1 MIRSRF
7 RNPAFLLITTLS
19 LVFLTALGCGGAA
32 TEAPEATAP
41 PAATAAPTAT
51 TAPAAT
57 SAAPA
62 ATAAAPSAP
71 TPAAA
76 PTSAPSPAQPS
87 VVASGKM
94 SLAWHAGLS
103 SSWLDPQD
111 NPAMATPYNFAYA
124 LHDAVV
130 KIMPQNLN
138 TPSLAESWE
147 WADDFS
153 GITFKMRPGTSFHNG
168 EPVTTEDVK
177 FTFENYSGA
186 QADVFDELVAG
197 VDLVDPSTVRFN
209 FNKPFL
215 DFLLLYGTFSTGA
228 GFVVPAA
235 YYQEVGN
242 EGFIQAPVGA
252 GPYKLLE
259 EIPGDSLRFEAFE
272 DYHRPVHVKD
282 FTMRSVQEPTTRL
295 ALIEAGDVDVMYN
308 VAGELIE
315 RVVNDPDLLLVPTLT
330 TAVFW
335 LEFPHMH
342 NPDNPFNDVRVR
354 EAVGLALDRQAISDA
369 ETGGHAKPANYW
381 IPPNIL
387 LAPPHEAPE
396 ENLERA
402 RQLMAEAGYADGF
415 EVEWLSPIPNYFT
428 LGERVIS
435 QIGRIGITA
444 KLQTMERGTF
454 FDRLAEGDTWQER
467 NVPWGEKTQILLIG
481 TGTAGAFVARFDA
494 YVGCEAASSRMCDP
508 AIDAVIAQYKDSVD
522 PAQREQLA
530 IEAQDL
536 LSEGFYKIPIYWFSF
551 INAVGPRIANRDQW
565 GEGKEIFANP
575 QMEFYGPPWENW
587 KLADN

>member
-1 MIRSRF
+1 MVWSRL
-7 RNPAFLLITTLS
+7 RKPALFLVTALALA
-19 LVFLTALGCGGAA
+19 LLTAVGCGEAATTAPEAPATSAPAPAA
-32 TEAPEATAP
+32 TEAPAP
-41 PAATAAPTAT
+41 VTAT
-51 TAPAAT
+51 NPQ
-57 SAAPA
+57 
-62 ATAAAPSAP
+62 AP

-76 PTSAPSPAQPS
+76 PTSAPTPAQAS
-87 VVASGKM
+87 VVASGQM

-130 KIMPQNLN
+130 KIMPQALN

-147 WADDFS
+147 WAEDFS
-153 GITFKMRPGTSFHNG
+153 SITFQMRPGTSFHNG

-186 QADVFDELVAG
+186 QADVFQASTAG
-197 VDLVDPSTVRFN
+197 VDVIDPSTIRFN
-209 FNKPFL
+209 FNAPFL
-215 DFLLLYGTFSTGA
+215 DFLLLYGTFSSGA
-228 GFVVPAA
+228 GFVVPAD

-252 GPYKLLE
+252 GPFKLLE
-259 EIPGDSLRFEAFE
+259 ELPGDSLRFEAFE
-272 DYHRPVHVKD
+272 DYHRPVHVKE

-315 RVVNDPDLLLVPTLT
+315 RVVDNPDLLLVPTLT

-369 ETGGHAKPANYW
+369 ETGGHARPANYW

-396 ENLERA
+396 EDLDRA
-402 RQLMAEAGYADGF
+402 KQLMAEAGYPDGF
-415 EVEWLSPIPNYFT
+415 DVEWLSPIPNYFS

-435 QIGRIGITA
+435 QIRRIGINA

-454 FDRLAEGDTWQER
+454 FDRLAEGDTYQER
-467 NVPWGEKTQILLIG
+467 NDAWGGETQILLIA
-481 TGTAGAFVARFDA
+481 TGTAGAFVARFNA

-508 AIDAVIAQYKDSVD
+508 EIDGVISQYEASVD
-522 PAQREQLA
+522 PDERERLA
-530 IEAQDL
+530 ADAQDK
-536 LSEGFYKIPIYWFSF
+536 LSAGFYKIPIYWFSF
-551 INAVGPRIANRDQW
+551 INAIGPRIANRDQW

-587 KLADN
+587 KVVDN

>member
-1 MIRSRF
+1 MTGRF
-7 RNPAFLLITTLS
+7 LRRPLAILIAS
-19 LVFLTALGCGGAA
+19 LVVALLFAAACGESATSPPPTEEPAAA
-32 TEAPEATAP
+32 TE
-41 PAATAAPTAT
+41 PAATAAPQPTDTPQAG
-51 TAPAAT
+51 APAPTAAPT
-57 SAAPA
+57 AAAAPA
-62 ATAAAPSAP
+62 MVEAA
-71 TPAAA
+71 
-76 PTSAPSPAQPS
+76 
-87 VVASGKM
+87 GEM

-130 KIMPQNLN
+130 KIMPQALN

-147 WADDFS
+147 WADDFTS
-153 GITFKMRPGTSFHNG
+153 ITFNMRPGTSFHNG

-186 QADVFDELVAG
+186 QADILHG
-197 VDLVDPSTVRFN
+197 VYSGIDLVDPSTIRFN
-209 FNKPFL
+209 FTEPFL
-215 DFLLLYGTFSTGA
+215 DFLLLYGTFSSGA

-272 DYHRPVHVKD
+272 NYHRPVHVKD
-282 FTMRSVQEPTTRL
+282 FTMRSVQEATTRL
-295 ALIEAGDVDVMYN
+295 ALLEAGDVDIAYN
-308 VAGELIE
+308 IAGELIP
-315 RVVNDPDLLLVPTLT
+315 RVESNDDLVLVPTNT

-342 NPDNPFNDVRVR
+342 NPDNPFSDVRVR
-354 EAVGLALDRQAISDA
+354 EAVGLALDRQSISDA
-369 ETGGHAKPANYW
+369 ETNGHSKPANYW

-387 LAPPHEAPE
+387 LAPPHQAPE
-396 ENLERA
+396 EDLEKA
-402 RQLMAEAGYADGF
+402 RQLMADAGYADGF
-415 EVEWLSPIPNYFT
+415 EVEWLSPIPNYFS

-444 KLQTMERGTF
+444 RLQTMERGTF

-467 NVPWGEKTQILLIG
+467 NDAWGAETQILLVG
-481 TGTAGAFVARFDA
+481 TGTAGAFIARFDA
-494 YVGCEAASSRMCDP
+494 YVGCEAASSRMCDTE
-508 AIDAVIAQYKDSVD
+508 IDALTNQYKASVD
-522 PAQREQLA
+522 PAEREQLA
-530 IEAQDL
+530 ADAQAL
-536 LSEGFYKIPIYWFSF
+536 LSERFYKIPIYWFSF
-551 INAVGPRIANRDQW
+551 INAVGPRIANRDNW

-587 KLADN
+587 KLVN

>member
-1 MIRSRF
+1 MVWSRL
-7 RNPAFLLITTLS
+7 RKPALFLVTALALA
-19 LVFLTALGCGGAA
+19 LLTAVGCGEAATTAPEAPATSAPAPAA
-32 TEAPEATAP
+32 TEAPAP
-41 PAATAAPTAT
+41 VTAT
-51 TAPAAT
+51 NPQ
-57 SAAPA
+57 
-62 ATAAAPSAP
+62 AP

-76 PTSAPSPAQPS
+76 PTSAPTPAQAS
-87 VVASGKM
+87 VVASGQM

-130 KIMPQNLN
+130 KIMPQALN

-147 WADDFS
+147 WAEDFS
-153 GITFKMRPGTSFHNG
+153 SITFQMRPGTSFHNG

-186 QADVFDELVAG
+186 QADVFQASTAG
-197 VDLVDPSTVRFN
+197 VDVIDPSTIRFN
-209 FNKPFL
+209 FNAPFL
-215 DFLLLYGTFSTGA
+215 DFLLLYGTFSSGA
-228 GFVVPAA
+228 GFVVPAD

-252 GPYKLLE
+252 GPFKLLE
-259 EIPGDSLRFEAFE
+259 ELPGDSLRFEAFE
-272 DYHRPVHVKD
+272 DYHRPVHVKE

-315 RVVNDPDLLLVPTLT
+315 RVVDNPDLLLVPTLT

-342 NPDNPFNDVRVR
+342 NPDNPFNDPRVR

-369 ETGGHAKPANYW
+369 ETGGHARPANYW

-396 ENLERA
+396 EDLDRA
-402 RQLMAEAGYADGF
+402 KQLMAEAGYPDGF
-415 EVEWLSPIPNYFT
+415 DVEWLSPIPNYFS

-435 QIGRIGITA
+435 QIRRIGINA

-454 FDRLAEGDTWQER
+454 FDRLAEGDTYQER
-467 NVPWGEKTQILLIG
+467 NDAWGGETQILLIA
-481 TGTAGAFVARFDA
+481 TGTAGAFVARFNA

-508 AIDAVIAQYKDSVD
+508 EIDGVISQYEASVD
-522 PAQREQLA
+522 PDERERLA
-530 IEAQDL
+530 ADAQDK
-536 LSEGFYKIPIYWFSF
+536 LSAGFYKIPIYWFSF
-551 INAVGPRIANRDQW
+551 INAIGPRIANRDQW

-587 KLADN
+587 KVVDN

>member
-7 RNPAFLLITTLS
+7 RNPAFILVTVLT

-32 TEAPEATAP
+32 TDEPEATAAP
-41 PAATAAPTAT
+41 PPT
-51 TAPAAT
+51 TAPAPTTAPVAT
-57 SAAPA
+57 TAPA

-76 PTSAPSPAQPS
+76 PTEAPAPAQPS

-94 SLAWHAGLS
+94 TLAWHAGLS

-130 KIMPQNLN
+130 KIMPQALN

-153 GITFKMRPGTSFHNG
+153 SITFQMRPGTSFHNG

-186 QADVFDELVAG
+186 QADILHGFSAG
-197 VDLVDPSTVRFN
+197 VDLVDPSTIRFN
-209 FNKPFL
+209 FTEPFL
-215 DFLLLYGTFSTGA
+215 DFLLLYGTFSSGS
-228 GFVVPAA
+228 GFVVPSA
-235 YYQEVGN
+235 YYQDVGN
-242 EGFIQAPVGA
+242 EGFIQAPIGA

-272 DYHRPVHVKD
+272 NYHRPVHVKE
-282 FTMRSVQEPTTRL
+282 FTMRSVQEATTRL
-295 ALIEAGDVDVMYN
+295 ALLEAGDVDIAYN
-308 VAGELIE
+308 IAGELIP
-315 RVVNDPDLLLVPTLT
+315 RVESNDELVLVPTNT

-369 ETGGHAKPANYW
+369 ETSGHSKPANYW

-387 LAPPHEAPE
+387 LAPPHAAPE
-396 ENLERA
+396 EDLERA
-402 RQLMAEAGYADGF
+402 RQLMADAGYADGF
-415 EVEWLSPIPNYFT
+415 EVEWLSPIPNYFS
-428 LGERVIS
+428 LGERIIS

-467 NVPWGEKTQILLIG
+467 NEAWGSETQILLIG
-481 TGTAGAFVARFDA
+481 TGTAGAYIARFDA
-494 YVGCEAASSRMCDP
+494 YVGCEAASSRMCDSE
-508 AIDAVIAQYKDSVD
+508 IDALTDQYKASVD
-522 PAQREQLA
+522 PSEREQLA
-530 IEAQDL
+530 ADAQAL
-536 LSEGFYKIPIYWFSF
+536 LSERFYKIPIYWFSF
-551 INAVGPRIANRDQW
+551 INAVGPRIANRDNW

-587 KLADN
+587 KLVDN

>member
-1 MIRSRF
+1 MAGRLPRRPLAVLIASLIV
-7 RNPAFLLITTLS
+7 ALL
-19 LVFLTALGCGGAA
+19 FAAGCGESATSPPPTEEPAAPTAAPAA
-32 TEAPEATAP
+32 TTDQQAPAP
-41 PAATAAPTAT
+41 TAAPTA
-51 TAPAAT
+51 
-57 SAAPA
+57 
-62 ATAAAPSAP
+62 AAAPSAVE
-71 TPAAA
+71 AA
-76 PTSAPSPAQPS
+76 
-87 VVASGKM
+87 GEM
-94 SLAWHAGLS
+94 SLAWHTGLS

-130 KIMPQNLN
+130 KIMPQALN

-147 WADDFS
+147 WADDFTS
-153 GITFKMRPGTSFHNG
+153 ITFSMRPGTSFHNG
-168 EPVTTEDVK
+168 EAVTTEDVK

-186 QADVFDELVAG
+186 QSDILHG
-197 VDLVDPSTVRFN
+197 VYSGIDLVDPSTIRFN
-209 FNKPFL
+209 FSEPFL
-215 DFLLLYGTFSTGA
+215 DFLLLYGTFSSGA

-235 YYQEVGN
+235 YYQEVGS

-272 DYHRPVHVKD
+272 NYHRPVHVKD
-282 FTMRSVQEPTTRL
+282 FTMRSVQEATTRL
-295 ALIEAGDVDVMYN
+295 ALLEAGDVDIAYN
-308 VAGELIE
+308 IAGELIP
-315 RVVNDPDLLLVPTLT
+315 RVESNEDLVLVPTNT

-342 NPDNPFNDVRVR
+342 NPDNPFNDPRVR

-369 ETGGHAKPANYW
+369 ETNGHSKPANYW

-387 LAPPHEAPE
+387 LAPPLQAPE
-396 ENLERA
+396 EDLEKA
-402 RQLMAEAGYADGF
+402 RQLMADAGYADGF
-415 EVEWLSPIPNYFT
+415 EVEWLSPIPNYFS

-435 QIGRIGITA
+435 QVGRIGISA

-467 NVPWGEKTQILLIG
+467 DEAWGSDTQILLIG
-481 TGTAGAFVARFDA
+481 TGTAGAFIARYDA

-508 AIDAVIAQYKDSVD
+508 EIDALTSQYKASVD
-522 PAQREQLA
+522 PAEREQLA
-530 IEAQDL
+530 TDAQAL
-536 LSEGFYKIPIYWFSF
+536 LSERFYKIPIYWFSF
-551 INAVGPRIANRDQW
+551 INAVGPRIANRDNW

-587 KLADN
+587 KLVDN

>member
-1 MIRSRF
+1 MLNML
-7 RNPAFLLITTLS
+7 RNPVALLLAS
-19 LVFLTALGCGGAA
+19 LVAALVLVVAFGEAA
-32 TEAPEATAP
+32 TAVPPTDP
-41 PAATAAPTAT
+41 PAATTAAPTAAPQPT
-51 TAPAAT
+51 DTPQAGAPA
-57 SAAPA
+57 
-62 ATAAAPSAP
+62 P
-71 TPAAA
+71 TAA
-76 PTSAPSPAQPS
+76 PTSAAPPAM
-87 VVASGKM
+87 VEAAGEM

-147 WADDFS
+147 WADDFTS
-153 GITFKMRPGTSFHNG
+153 ITFKMRPGTSFHNG
-168 EPVTTEDVK
+168 DAVTTEDVK

-186 QADVFDELVAG
+186 QADILHG
-197 VDLVDPSTVRFN
+197 VYSGIDLVDPTTIRFN
-209 FNKPFL
+209 FSEPFL
-215 DFLLLYGTFSTGA
+215 DFLLLYGTFSSGA
-228 GFVVPAA
+228 GFVVPSA

-242 EGFIQAPVGA
+242 EGFIQNPVGA
-252 GPYKLLE
+252 GPYMLLE

-272 DYHRPVHVKD
+272 NYHRPVHVKD
-282 FTMRSVQEPTTRL
+282 FTMRSVQEATTRL
-295 ALIEAGDVDVMYN
+295 ALLEAGDVDIMYN
-308 VAGELIE
+308 VAGELIP
-315 RVVNDPDLLLVPTLT
+315 RVESNEDLVLVPTNT

-342 NPDNPFNDVRVR
+342 NADNPFNDVRVR

-369 ETGGHAKPANYW
+369 ETSGHSKPANYW

-387 LAPPHEAPE
+387 LAPPHQAPE
-396 ENLERA
+396 EDLEKA
-402 RQLMAEAGYADGF
+402 RQLMADAGYGDGF
-415 EVEWLSPIPNYFT
+415 EVEWLSPIPNYFS

-454 FDRLAEGDTWQER
+454 FDRLAEGDTYQER
-467 NVPWGEKTQILLIG
+467 NDAWGSDTQILLIG
-481 TGTAGAFVARFDA
+481 TGTAGAFIARFDA
-494 YVGCEAASSRMCDP
+494 YVGCEAPSSRMCDP
-508 AIDAVIAQYKDSVD
+508 EIDGLTEQYKASVD
-522 PAQREQLA
+522 PSEREQLA
-530 IEAQDL
+530 VDAQAL
-536 LSEGFYKIPIYWFSF
+536 LSERFYKIPIYWFSF
-551 INAVGPRIANRDQW
+551 INAVGPRIANRDNW

-587 KLADN
+587 KLVDN

>member
-1 MIRSRF
+1 MSVAHF
-7 RNPAFLLITTLS
+7 RKPVALLTAS
-19 LVFLTALGCGGAA
+19 LVVALLFAIACGEAA
-32 TEAPEATAP
+32 TSP
-41 PAATAAPTAT
+41 PPTEVPAAAPT
-51 TAPAAT
+51 
-57 SAAPA
+57 AAPA
-62 ATAAAPSAP
+62 ATTAPVATTAQQGAAPTAVPTAAAAPAMVE
-71 TPAAA
+71 PA
-76 PTSAPSPAQPS
+76 
-87 VVASGKM
+87 GEM

-130 KIMPQNLN
+130 KIMPQALN

-147 WADDFS
+147 WADDFTS
-153 GITFKMRPGTSFHNG
+153 ITFKMRPGTSFHNG

-186 QADVFDELVAG
+186 QADILHGVFSEI
-197 VDLVDPSTVRFN
+197 DLVDPSTIRFN
-209 FNKPFL
+209 FTEPFL
-215 DFLLLYGTFSTGA
+215 DFLLLYGTFSSGA

-235 YYQEVGN
+235 YYQEVGS

-272 DYHRPVHVKD
+272 DYHRPVHIKD
-282 FTMRSVQEPTTRL
+282 FTMRSVQEATTRL
-295 ALIEAGDVDVMYN
+295 ALLEAGDVDISYN
-308 VAGELIE
+308 IAGELIP
-315 RVVNDPDLLLVPTLT
+315 RVESNEDLVLVPTNT

-342 NPDNPFNDVRVR
+342 NPENPFNDVRVR

-369 ETGGHAKPANYW
+369 ETNGHSKPANYW

-387 LAPPHEAPE
+387 LAPPHQLPE
-396 ENLERA
+396 ESLDRA
-402 RQLMAEAGYADGF
+402 RELMAEAGYADGF
-415 EVEWLSPIPNYFT
+415 EVEWLSPIPNYFS

-467 NVPWGEKTQILLIG
+467 NDPWGTDTQILLIG
-481 TGTAGAFVARFDA
+481 TGTAGAFIARFDA
-494 YVGCEAASSRMCDP
+494 YVGCEAPSSRMCDP
-508 AIDAVIAQYKDSVD
+508 EVDALTGQYKASVD
-522 PAQREQLA
+522 PAERERLA
-530 IEAQDL
+530 AEAQAL
-536 LSEGFYKIPIYWFSF
+536 LSERFYKIPIYWFSF
-551 INAVGPRIANRDQW
+551 INAVGPRIANRDNW

-587 KLADN
+587 KLVDN

>member
-1 MIRSRF
+1 
-7 RNPAFLLITTLS
+7 
-19 LVFLTALGCGGAA
+19 
-32 TEAPEATAP
+32 
-41 PAATAAPTAT
+41 
-51 TAPAAT
+51 
-57 SAAPA
+57 
-62 ATAAAPSAP
+62 
-71 TPAAA
+71 
-76 PTSAPSPAQPS
+76 
-87 VVASGKM
+87 
-94 SLAWHAGLS
+94 
-103 SSWLDPQD
+103 
-111 NPAMATPYNFAYA
+111 MATPYNFAYA

-130 KIMPQNLN
+130 KIMPQALN

-147 WADDFS
+147 WSEDFS
-153 GITFKMRPGTSFHNG
+153 SITFKMRPDTMFHNG
-168 EPVTTEDVK
+168 DPVTTEDVK

-186 QADVFDELVAG
+186 QADIFEASTAG
-197 VDLVDPSTVRFN
+197 VDLVDPSTIRFN
-209 FNKPFL
+209 FNAPFL

-228 GFVVPAA
+228 GFVVPAN
-235 YYQEVGN
+235 YYQEVGS

-252 GPYKLLE
+252 GPFRLLE

-272 DYHRPVHVKD
+272 DYHRPVHVKE

-315 RVVNDPDLLLVPTLT
+315 RVVDNPDLLLVPTLT

-387 LAPPHEAPE
+387 LAPPHEAPVE
-396 ENLERA
+396 DLDRA
-402 RQLMAEAGYADGF
+402 KALMAEAGYPDGF
-415 EVEWLSPIPNYFT
+415 DVEWLSPIPNYFS

-435 QIGRIGITA
+435 QIRRIGINA

-454 FDRLAEGDTWQER
+454 FDRLAEGDTYQDR
-467 NVPWGEKTQILLIG
+467 NDAWGSETQILLIA
-481 TGTAGAFVARFDA
+481 TGTAGAFVARFNA

-508 AIDAVIAQYKDSVD
+508 EVDAVVAQYEASVD
-522 PAQREQLA
+522 PGEREQLA
-530 IEAQDL
+530 ADAQDKL
-536 LSEGFYKIPIYWFSF
+536 AAGFYKIPIYWFSF
-551 INAVGPRIANRDQW
+551 INAIGPRIANRDQW

-587 KLADN
+587 KVVDN

>member
-1 MIRSRF
+1 MVWSRL
-7 RNPAFLLITTLS
+7 RKPALFLVTALALA
-19 LVFLTALGCGGAA
+19 LLTAVGCGEAATTAPEAPATSAPAPAA
-32 TEAPEATAP
+32 TEAPAP
-41 PAATAAPTAT
+41 VTAT
-51 TAPAAT
+51 NPQ
-57 SAAPA
+57 
-62 ATAAAPSAP
+62 AP

-76 PTSAPSPAQPS
+76 PTSAPTPAQAS
-87 VVASGKM
+87 VVASGEM

-130 KIMPQNLN
+130 KIMPQALN

-147 WADDFS
+147 WAEDFS
-153 GITFKMRPGTSFHNG
+153 SITFQMRPGTSFHNG

-186 QADVFDELVAG
+186 QADVFQASTAG
-197 VDLVDPSTVRFN
+197 VDVIDPSTIRFN
-209 FNKPFL
+209 FNAPFL

-228 GFVVPAA
+228 GFVVPAD

-252 GPYKLLE
+252 GPFKLLE
-259 EIPGDSLRFEAFE
+259 ELPGDSLRFEAFE
-272 DYHRPVHVKD
+272 DYHRPVHVKE

-315 RVVNDPDLLLVPTLT
+315 RVVDNPDLLLVPTLT
-330 TAVFW
+330 TSVFW

-342 NPDNPFNDVRVR
+342 NPDNPFNDARVR

-387 LAPPHEAPE
+387 LAPPLEAPE
-396 ENLERA
+396 EDLDRA
-402 RQLMAEAGYADGF
+402 KQLMAEAGHPDGF
-415 EVEWLSPIPNYFT
+415 DVEWLSPIPNYFS

-435 QIGRIGITA
+435 QIRRIGINA
-444 KLQTMERGTF
+444 KLQTMERGTY
-454 FDRLAEGDTWQER
+454 FDRLAEGDTYQER
-467 NVPWGEKTQILLIG
+467 NDAWGGETQILLIG
-481 TGTAGAFVARFDA
+481 TGTTGAFVARFNA

-508 AIDAVIAQYKDSVD
+508 EIDGVISQYEASVD
-522 PAQREQLA
+522 PDERERLA
-530 IEAQDL
+530 ADAQDK
-536 LSEGFYKIPIYWFSF
+536 LSAGFYKIPIYWFSF
-551 INAVGPRIANRDQW
+551 INAIGPRIANRDQW

-587 KLADN
+587 KVVDN

>member
-1 MIRSRF
+1 MTGRF
-7 RNPAFLLITTLS
+7 PRRPLAVLVASLIVALLFAAACGESATSPPPTDEPA
-19 LVFLTALGCGGAA
+19 
-32 TEAPEATAP
+32 
-41 PAATAAPTAT
+41 AT

-57 SAAPA
+57 DAPQPTDTPQAGAPAPTAAATSAAPPAMVEA
-62 ATAAAPSAP
+62 A
-71 TPAAA
+71 
-76 PTSAPSPAQPS
+76 
-87 VVASGKM
+87 GEM

-130 KIMPQNLN
+130 KIMPQALN

-147 WADDFS
+147 WADDFTS
-153 GITFKMRPGTSFHNG
+153 ITFNMRPGTTFHNG
-168 EPVTTEDVK
+168 DSVTTEDVK

-186 QADVFDELVAG
+186 QADILHG
-197 VDLVDPSTVRFN
+197 VYSGIDLVDPSTIRFN
-209 FNKPFL
+209 FSEPFL
-215 DFLLLYGTFSTGA
+215 DFLLLYGTFSSGA
-228 GFVVPAA
+228 GFVVPSA

-242 EGFIQAPVGA
+242 EGFIQAPIGA

-272 DYHRPVHVKD
+272 NYHRPVHVKD
-282 FTMRSVQEPTTRL
+282 FTMRSVQESTTRL
-295 ALIEAGDVDVMYN
+295 ALLEAGDVDISYN
-308 VAGELIE
+308 IAGELIP
-315 RVVNDPDLLLVPTLT
+315 RVESNEDLVLVPTNT

-369 ETGGHAKPANYW
+369 ETNGHSKPSNYW

-387 LAPPHEAPE
+387 LAPPHQAPE
-396 ENLERA
+396 EDLEKA
-402 RQLMAEAGYADGF
+402 RQLMADAGYADGF
-415 EVEWLSPIPNYFT
+415 EVEWLTPIPNYFS

-444 KLQTMERGTF
+444 RLQTMERGTF
-454 FDRLAEGDTWQER
+454 FDRLAEGDTWEGR
-467 NVPWGEKTQILLIG
+467 NEPWGTENQILLIG
-481 TGTAGAFVARFDA
+481 TGTAGAFIARYDA
-494 YVGCEAASSRMCDP
+494 YVGCEAPSSRMCDP
-508 AIDAVIAQYKDSVD
+508 EIDALTDQYKASVD
-522 PAQREQLA
+522 PSEREQLA
-530 IEAQDL
+530 ADSQAL
-536 LSEGFYKIPIYWFSF
+536 LSERFYKIPIYWFSF
-551 INAVGPRIANRDQW
+551 INAVGPRIANRDNW

-587 KLADN
+587 KLVN

>member
-1 MIRSRF
+1 MVWSRL
-7 RNPAFLLITTLS
+7 RKPALFLVTALALA
-19 LVFLTALGCGGAA
+19 LLTAVGCGEAATTAPEAPATSAPAPAA
-32 TEAPEATAP
+32 TEAPAP
-41 PAATAAPTAT
+41 VTAT
-51 TAPAAT
+51 NPQ
-57 SAAPA
+57 
-62 ATAAAPSAP
+62 AP

-76 PTSAPSPAQPS
+76 PTSAPTPAQAS
-87 VVASGKM
+87 VVASGQM

-130 KIMPQNLN
+130 KIMPQALN

-153 GITFKMRPGTSFHNG
+153 SITIKMRPGTSFHNG
-168 EPVTTEDVK
+168 DPVTVEDVK

-186 QADVFDELVAG
+186 QADILHGASAG
-197 VDLVDPSTVRFN
+197 VEIVDPSTIRFS
-209 FNKPFL
+209 FNEPFL
-215 DFLLLYGTFSTGA
+215 DFLLLYGTFSSGA
-228 GFVVPAA
+228 GFVVPSA

-242 EGFIQAPVGA
+242 EGFIRAPVGA
-252 GPYKLLE
+252 GPYRLLE

-272 DYHRPVHVKD
+272 NYHRPVHVKD

-295 ALIEAGDVDVMYN
+295 ALIEAGDVDIAYN
-308 VAGELIE
+308 IAGELIP
-315 RVVNDPDLLLVPTLT
+315 RVESNEELVLVPTNT

-342 NPDNPFNDVRVR
+342 NSDNPFSDARVR

-369 ETGGHAKPANYW
+369 ETSGHSKPANYW

-396 ENLERA
+396 EDLEKA
-402 RQLMAEAGYADGF
+402 RQLMADAGYADGI
-415 EVEWLSPIPNYFT
+415 EVEWLSPIPNYFS
-428 LGERVIS
+428 LGERIIS
-435 QIGRIGITA
+435 QIGRIGISA

-467 NVPWGEKTQILLIG
+467 NDAWGAETQILLIG
-481 TGTAGAFVARFDA
+481 TGTAGAFIARFDA

-508 AIDAVIAQYKDSVD
+508 EIDALTQQYKASVD
-522 PAQREQLA
+522 PAEREQLA
-530 IEAQDL
+530 GDAQAL
-536 LSEGFYKIPIYWFSF
+536 LSERFYKIPIYWFSF
-551 INAVGPRIANRDQW
+551 INAVGPRIANRDNW

-587 KLADN
+587 KLVDN

>member
-1 MIRSRF
+1 MAATLF
-7 RNPAFLLITTLS
+7 RKPIAVLIMFL
-19 LVFLTALGCGGAA
+19 VAALLFVVGCGESATSAPEQEPTSAPAA
-32 TEAPEATAP
+32 TTAPEPTDT
-41 PAATAAPTAT
+41 PAAGAPAPTAAPTA
-51 TAPAAT
+51 
-57 SAAPA
+57 AAPPAEVEA
-62 ATAAAPSAP
+62 A
-71 TPAAA
+71 
-76 PTSAPSPAQPS
+76 
-87 VVASGKM
+87 GEM

-130 KIMPQNLN
+130 KIMPQALN

-147 WADDFS
+147 WADDFTS
-153 GITFKMRPGTSFHNG
+153 ITFNMRPGTSFHNG

-186 QADVFDELVAG
+186 QADILHG
-197 VDLVDPSTVRFN
+197 VYSGIDLVDPSTIRFN
-209 FNKPFL
+209 FNEPFL
-215 DFLLLYGTFSTGA
+215 DFLLLYGTFSSGA

-235 YYQEVGN
+235 YYQDVGN
-242 EGFIQAPVGA
+242 EGFIQNPVGA

-282 FTMRSVQEPTTRL
+282 FTMRSVQEATTRL
-295 ALIEAGDVDVMYN
+295 ALLEAGDVDIAYN
-308 VAGELIE
+308 IAGELIP
-315 RVVNDPDLLLVPTLT
+315 RVESNEELVLVPTNT

-342 NPDNPFNDVRVR
+342 NSDNPFSDARVR

-369 ETGGHAKPANYW
+369 ETNGHSKPANYW

-387 LAPPHEAPE
+387 LAPPHQAPE
-396 ENLERA
+396 EDLEKA
-402 RQLMAEAGYADGF
+402 RQLMADAGYAEGF
-415 EVEWLSPIPNYFT
+415 EVEWLSPIPNYFS

-454 FDRLAEGDTWQER
+454 FDRLAEGDTWEQR
-467 NVPWGEKTQILLIG
+467 NEAWGTDTQILLIG
-481 TGTAGAFVARFDA
+481 TGTAGAFIARYDA

-508 AIDAVIAQYKDSVD
+508 EIDALTDQYKASVD
-522 PAQREQLA
+522 PAEREQLA
-530 IEAQDL
+530 ADAQAL
-536 LSEGFYKIPIYWFSF
+536 LSERFYKIPIYWFSF
-551 INAVGPRIANRDQW
+551 INAVGPRIANRDNW

-587 KLADN
+587 KLVDN

>member
-1 MIRSRF
+1 MVWSRL
-7 RNPAFLLITTLS
+7 RKPALFLVTALALA
-19 LVFLTALGCGGAA
+19 LLTAVGCGEAATTAPEAPATSAPAPAA
-32 TEAPEATAP
+32 TEAPAP
-41 PAATAAPTAT
+41 VTAT
-51 TAPAAT
+51 NPQ
-57 SAAPA
+57 
-62 ATAAAPSAP
+62 AP

-76 PTSAPSPAQPS
+76 PTSAPTPAQAS
-87 VVASGKM
+87 VVASGHM

-130 KIMPQNLN
+130 KIMPQALN

-147 WADDFS
+147 WAEDFS
-153 GITFKMRPGTSFHNG
+153 SITFQMRPGTSFHNG

-186 QADVFDELVAG
+186 QADVFQASTAG
-197 VDLVDPSTVRFN
+197 VDVIDPSTIRFN
-209 FNKPFL
+209 FNAPFL
-215 DFLLLYGTFSTGA
+215 DFLLLYGTFSSGA
-228 GFVVPAA
+228 GFVVPAD

-252 GPYKLLE
+252 GPFKLLE
-259 EIPGDSLRFEAFE
+259 ELPGDSLRFEAFE
-272 DYHRPVHVKD
+272 DYHRPVHVKE

-315 RVVNDPDLLLVPTLT
+315 RVVDNPDLLLVPTLT

-342 NPDNPFNDVRVR
+342 NPDNPFNDPRVR

-369 ETGGHAKPANYW
+369 ETGGHARPANYW

-396 ENLERA
+396 EDLDKA
-402 RQLMAEAGYADGF
+402 KQLMAAAGYEDGF
-415 EVEWLSPIPNYFT
+415 DVEWLSPIPNYFS

-435 QIGRIGITA
+435 QIRRIGINA

-454 FDRLAEGDTWQER
+454 FDRLAEGDTYQER
-467 NVPWGEKTQILLIG
+467 NDAWGGETQILLIA
-481 TGTAGAFVARFDA
+481 TGTAGAFVARFNA

-508 AIDAVIAQYKDSVD
+508 EIDGVISQYEASVD
-522 PAQREQLA
+522 PDERERLA
-530 IEAQDL
+530 ADAQDK
-536 LSEGFYKIPIYWFSF
+536 LSAGFYKIPIYWFSF
-551 INAVGPRIANRDQW
+551 INAIGPRIANRDQW

-587 KLADN
+587 KVVDN

>member
-1 MIRSRF
+1 MTGRF
-7 RNPAFLLITTLS
+7 PRRPLAVLVASLIVALLFAAACGESATSPPPTDEPA
-19 LVFLTALGCGGAA
+19 
-32 TEAPEATAP
+32 
-41 PAATAAPTAT
+41 AT

-57 SAAPA
+57 VAPQPTDTPQAGAPAPTAAPTAAAAPA
-62 ATAAAPSAP
+62 MAAAAPAMVE
-71 TPAAA
+71 AA
-76 PTSAPSPAQPS
+76 
-87 VVASGKM
+87 GEM

-130 KIMPQNLN
+130 KIMPQALN

-147 WADDFS
+147 WADDFTS
-153 GITFKMRPGTSFHNG
+153 ITFNMRPGTSFHNG
-168 EPVTTEDVK
+168 EAVTTEDVK

-186 QADVFDELVAG
+186 QADILHG
-197 VDLVDPSTVRFN
+197 VYSGIDLVDPSTIRFN
-209 FNKPFL
+209 FSEPFL
-215 DFLLLYGTFSTGA
+215 DFLLLYGTFSSGA
-228 GFVVPAA
+228 GFVVPSA

-242 EGFIQAPVGA
+242 EGFIQAPIGA
-252 GPYKLLE
+252 GPYKLIE

-272 DYHRPVHVKD
+272 NYHRPVHVKD
-282 FTMRSVQEPTTRL
+282 FTMRSVQEATTRL
-295 ALIEAGDVDVMYN
+295 ALLEAGDVDIAYN
-308 VAGELIE
+308 IAGELIP
-315 RVVNDPDLLLVPTLT
+315 RVESNEDLVLVPTNT

-342 NPDNPFNDVRVR
+342 NADNPFSDVRVR

-369 ETGGHAKPANYW
+369 ETNGHSKPANYW

-387 LAPPHEAPE
+387 LAPPHQAPE
-396 ENLERA
+396 EDLEKA
-402 RQLMAEAGYADGF
+402 RQLMADAGYADGF
-415 EVEWLSPIPNYFT
+415 EVEWLSPIPNYFS

-444 KLQTMERGTF
+444 RLQTMERGTF
-454 FDRLAEGDTWQER
+454 FDRLAEGDTWQDR
-467 NVPWGEKTQILLIG
+467 NDAWGADTQILLIG
-481 TGTAGAFVARFDA
+481 TGTAGAFIARYDA

-508 AIDAVIAQYKDSVD
+508 EIDALTDQYKASVD
-522 PAQREQLA
+522 PAEREQLA
-530 IEAQDL
+530 ADSQAL
-536 LSEGFYKIPIYWFSF
+536 LSERFYKIPIYWFSF
-551 INAVGPRIANRDQW
+551 INAVGPRIANRDNW

-587 KLADN
+587 KLVN